1 MRASPPPPPPPN
13 APSAAPT
20 NRSVYLRL
28 PITRSLTAAIPMEN
42 PYCNCKLTR
51 RPRAVARPAWTRSS
65 AVRPLPAPCFARH
78 TRLSMCLSRTGAAMR
93 VCVCVCSVLRCRAVL
108 TCLQTFQ
115 PPGLTLKGGSAEH
128 MRVWVSTRVGVERCR
143 GGVRRCEDQGDLRR
157 VRPGVHAAQRRDG
170 CVNAVMVYHVFSL
183 MESRRRRG
191 APF

>member
-1 MRASPPPPPPPN
+1 
-13 APSAAPT
+13 
-20 NRSVYLRL
+20 
-28 PITRSLTAAIPMEN
+28 
-42 PYCNCKLTR
+42 
-51 RPRAVARPAWTRSS
+51 
-65 AVRPLPAPCFARH
+65 
-78 TRLSMCLSRTGAAMR
+78 
-93 VCVCVCSVLRCRAVL
+93 
-108 TCLQTFQ
+108 
-115 PPGLTLKGGSAEH
+115 